1 MSNICKVCNKALS
14 SYQSLWRHI
23 KTFHSDQCNPNVVS
37 SKSNV
42 SQNIISEVP
51 QKNNNKYKCKNCDK
65 TYNKRQNKYK
75 HQVKCSN
82 NMLLLDK
89 KIEEKVEEKLKLLQS
104 NNKLITNNNNS
115 HSHNKINNGIINHI
129 TINKVGDEK
138 YLNLSDDNIKLIFSK
153 EIESVFTFVELLNFN
168 KELPENHNHCVTNLE
183 GSYVNVFNSDTKT
196 VQVDQKKYFFDTLLC
211 KSIDRMEILFNLNK
225 KQFNGSKQEEIKN
238 SIDTLK
244 RLKDSY
250 YNKKLFSDLIDK
262 LTLIAYNNKNVII
275 DTWSD
280 KPNKPYNL
288 REDIEN
294 TLLI

>member
-1 MSNICKVCNKALS
+1 
-14 SYQSLWRHI
+14 
-23 KTFHSDQCNPNVVS
+23 
-37 SKSNV
+37 
-42 SQNIISEVP
+42 
-51 QKNNNKYKCKNCDK
+51 
-65 TYNKRQNKYK
+65 
-75 HQVKCSN
+75 
-82 NMLLLDK
+82 
-89 KIEEKVEEKLKLLQS
+89 
-104 NNKLITNNNNS
+104 
-115 HSHNKINNGIINHI
+115 
-129 TINKVGDEK
+129 
-138 YLNLSDDNIKLIFSK
+138 
-153 EIESVFTFVELLNFN
+153 
-168 KELPENHNHCVTNLE
+168 
-183 GSYVNVFNSDTKT
+183 
-196 VQVDQKKYFFDTLLC
+196 LLC

>member
-1 MSNICKVCNKALS
+1 
-14 SYQSLWRHI
+14 
-23 KTFHSDQCNPNVVS
+23 
-37 SKSNV
+37 
-42 SQNIISEVP
+42 
-51 QKNNNKYKCKNCDK
+51 
-65 TYNKRQNKYK
+65 
-75 HQVKCSN
+75 
-82 NMLLLDK
+82 MLLLDK

-183 GSYVNVFNSDTKT
+183 GSYVNVFNCDTKT
-196 VQVDQKKYFFDTLLC
+196 VQIDQKKYFFDTLLC

-225 KQFNGSKQEEIKN
+225 NQFNGNKQEEIKN

-280 KPNKPYNL
+280 KSNKPNKPNKLNKPYNL

-294 TLLI
+294 TTHEEFLAERKKRLGENYVNNSLETNKKDSCKEESCKEESSDDDIIFSKNTKQKKFPNIICSSDSE